1 MVIKP
6 PPESPKTM
14 NKELIL
20 RGLQKGELHL
30 EGQFIYGSNYTFLA
44 NCHYENLSFKV
55 VYKPIEGERP
65 LWDFPHKTLAKREV
79 AAFLVSDALGWRLVP
94 PTVFRLRNAPM
105 GPGSVQLFIEHDPEY
120 HFFKFGKKEQ
130 ARLPWVMAFDL
141 LINNADRKG
150 GHFIMDPDGELWL
163 IDHGLSFNV
172 DDKLRTVLWDYAG
185 QPIPQVILSDIEDLR
200 VELSYHR
207 DLYQSLQPYLTP
219 EEIKALKARAELL
232 INTGIFPIPPEERRA
247 YPWPLV

>member
-1 MVIKP
+1 
-6 PPESPKTM
+6 M
-14 NKELIL
+14 NKGLIL
-20 RGLQKGELHL
+20 NALQKGELRL

-44 NCHYENLSFKV
+44 DCHYENLSFKV
-55 VYKPIEGERP
+55 VYKPMEGERP

-79 AAFLVSDALGWRLVP
+79 AAFLVSEALGWMLVP

-105 GPGSVQLFIEHDPEY
+105 GPGSVQLFIEHDPDY
-120 HFFKFGKKEQ
+120 HFFKFGEKEQ
-130 ARLPWVMAFDL
+130 AWLPRVMAFDL

-150 GHFIMDPDGELWL
+150 GHFLLGPDGELWL

-172 DDKLRTVLWDYAG
+172 EDKLRTVLWNYAG
-185 QPIPQVILSDIEDLR
+185 QPIPQVILSDIEDLKHD
-200 VELSYHR
+200 LSSHS
-207 DLYQSLQPYLTP
+207 DLYQSLQPYLSQ
-219 EEIKALKARAELL
+219 EEIEALKARAELL